1 MTYLDIYK
9 IDGTVNHDNNPVFSN
24 PDACPD
30 FQDRLEDFKED
41 LQSMVE
47 SKENKTFYKFGDGD
61 YYFLKGIPH
70 GSAAPGKRALSVSY
84 SSINLSEFREGVLKN
99 DFITAE
105 LYNLG
110 LWMELFPNRPADY
123 LAEFGYG
130 LVANRWL
137 TRQFAG
143 KIGVLGGAE
152 KVGLIKEL
160 MQYPQYQEYLGL
172 ERFEDYLTIPQK
184 FACDN
189 LQATEEMVGEQLKA
203 AKSDIILV
211 GIGHVKSGLTHRL
224 KKYHDAIYLDV
235 GSGIDALAGCIEIER
250 PFMGAWTNYRIR
262 NFDYTRI
269 DYLNYH
275 PSNQEVYL

>member
-9 IDGTVNHDNNPVFSN
+9 IEGTINHDNNPVFGN
-24 PDACPD
+24 PEACPD
-30 FQDRLEDFKED
+30 FQEGLEVFKDD
-41 LQSMVE
+41 LVEMVE
-47 SKENKTFYKFGDGD
+47 AKDCKTFYKFGDGD

-84 SSINLSEFREGVLKN
+84 SSLDMNAFRDGVLQN

-110 LWMELFPNRPADY
+110 LWNDLFPGRSVNY
-123 LAEFGYG
+123 LAEYGYG
-130 LVANRWL
+130 LVANKWL

-152 KVGLIKEL
+152 KIGLLEKL
-160 MQYPQYQEYLGL
+160 MQHKEYQDYLGL
-172 ERFEDYLTIPQK
+172 ERFEDYITIPQK

-189 LQATEEMVGEQLKA
+189 LEATEKMVGEQLKA

-224 KKYHDAIYLDV
+224 KKYHNAVYLDV
-235 GSGIDALAGCIEIER
+235 GSGIDALAGCIELER
-250 PFMGAWTNYRIR
+250 PFMGAWTNYRLKD
-262 NFDYTRI
+262 FDYSKI

-275 PSNQEVYL
+275 ASNQEIYL